1 MRCLLACIFTVILA
15 SASSRGAVASGP
27 PPQGAAAATNDNAGI
42 WEHQLTGRIRTVK
55 GSQLEVETR
64 DKRSVEVDAA
74 TAINSRRTNV
84 LSAGGFITAVGAYDA
99 KGVFHAQTIQR
110 AKNSS
115 KAWPAD
121 H

>member
-1 MRCLLACIFTVILA
+1 MRLFLACIFTMILA
-15 SASSRGAVASGP
+15 SASSRGAEASGP
-27 PPQGAAAATNDNAGI
+27 QPQGAAAASNDNAGI
-42 WEHQLTGRIRTVK
+42 WEHQLSGRILSAK

-74 TAINSRRTNV
+74 TAINSHRTNV

-110 AKNSS
+110 AKNST
-115 KAWPAD
+115 KTWPAD
-121 H
+121 R

>member
-1 MRCLLACIFTVILA
+1 MRLFLACIFAVILA
-15 SASSRGAVASGP
+15 SASSRVAVASGQQ
-27 PPQGAAAATNDNAGI
+27 PQGAAAATNDNAGI
-42 WEHQLTGRIRTVK
+42 WEHQLTGKIRSVK

-64 DKRSVEVDAA
+64 EKRPVEVDAE
-74 TAINSRRTNV
+74 TAIKSRRSNA
-84 LSAGGFITAVGAYDA
+84 LSVGAFITAVGAYDA